1 MLKGLKVYKYLLYI
15 LLYFSQKYKYIS
27 KSIFCY
33 TFPKSIFPKSIYIYM
48 KLIYSLW
55 FMMISSFIIQ
65 MFVMSSIMTNSYKNI
80 TFSLGK
86 FYMSV
91 IMALLM
97 GILEVLM
104 YDNHMNTLSV
114 YYYLSLFFVLVTFI
128 YLYRNQVYIEDK
140 DYLNEMIEHH
150 SMALLTSEE
159 ILQKTNSERVK
170 KLAENIIST
179 QEKEIEY
186 MRQLI

>member
-1 MLKGLKVYKYLLYI
+1 
-15 LLYFSQKYKYIS
+15 
-27 KSIFCY
+27 
-33 TFPKSIFPKSIYIYM
+33 M

-55 FMMISSFIIQ
+55 FMMIGSFIIQ
-65 MFVMSSIMTNSYKNI
+65 IIVMSGIMTNSYKNI

-114 YYYLSLFFVLVTFI
+114 YYYLSLGFLLVTFI
-128 YLYRNQVYIEDK
+128 YLYRNQIYIEDK

-186 MRQLI
+186 MRQLLNY

>member
-1 MLKGLKVYKYLLYI
+1 
-15 LLYFSQKYKYIS
+15 
-27 KSIFCY
+27 
-33 TFPKSIFPKSIYIYM
+33 M

-104 YDNHMNTLSV
+104 YDNHMNSLSV

-128 YLYRNQVYIEDK
+128 YLYRNQIYINDK

-159 ILQKTNSERVK
+159 ILQKTNSEKVK
-170 KLAENIIST
+170 KIAENIVTT

-186 MRQLI
+186 MKLLM

>member
-1 MLKGLKVYKYLLYI
+1 
-15 LLYFSQKYKYIS
+15 
-27 KSIFCY
+27 
-33 TFPKSIFPKSIYIYM
+33 M

-55 FMMISSFIIQ
+55 FMMIGSFIIQ
-65 MFVMSSIMTNSYKNI
+65 MIVMSGIMTNSYKNI